1 MVRFIYII
9 QVYQGWVYIYNI
21 GLLRLGLYIC
31 HRFTKVWCVY
41 IYYRFIKVRFIY
53 IIYVF

>member
-9 QVYQGWVYIYNI
+9 EVYQGWVYIYNI